1 MISRSLAT
9 IQMFW
14 HGRPLS
20 RIEQLSMVSFMR
32 NGHAV
37 ELYVYEEP
45 AGVPPGVRVRD
56 AADILPRSDV
66 FMHKRRNSIGH
77 FADWFRY
84 ELLWKRGGF
93 WSDADIVCLAP
104 FDYASPIVFAWQDE
118 KFLNNA
124 VLALPAGDALA
135 KWMADSC
142 RHPNRWLP
150 YDDLKTRFHK
160 VKRWVKGRGRE
171 YVRWGNTG
179 PYGLTSAARHLDYM
193 KHALPRWHFYPVS
206 YENHHVLFESG
217 PLTFD
222 RSRAV
227 HIWNQIIEERG
238 ALDRNARFPADSPF
252 EQLWA
257 RYMGSE
263 TLRH

>member
-1 MISRSLAT
+1 MNSRSLPT

-45 AGVPPGVRVRD
+45 AEVPQGVRARD
-56 AADILPRSDV
+56 AAEILPRSDL
-66 FMHKRRNSIGH
+66 FLHKRRNSIGH

-84 ELLWKRGGF
+84 ELLLKRGGI
-93 WSDADIVCLAP
+93 WSDTDIVCLRP
-104 FDYASPIVFAWQDE
+104 FDYPTPVVFAWQDDQY
-118 KFLNNA
+118 LNNA
-124 VLALPAGDALA
+124 VLGLPAGDALA

-150 YDDLKTRFHK
+150 YDDVKTRLHK
-160 VKRWVKGRGRE
+160 LKRWVKGRGRE

-179 PYGLTSAARHLDYM
+179 PYGLTSAARHLGYLEY
-193 KHALPRWHFYPVS
+193 ALPQAHFYPVT
-206 YENHHVLFESG
+206 YENHRVLFESG
-217 PLTFD
+217 PLAWD
-222 RSRAV
+222 GSRAV
-227 HIWNQIIEERG
+227 HFWNQIMEDG
-238 ALDRNARFPADSPF
+238 QDVDRNARFPADSPF

-257 RYMGSE
+257 RYMGTRS
-263 TLRH
+263 